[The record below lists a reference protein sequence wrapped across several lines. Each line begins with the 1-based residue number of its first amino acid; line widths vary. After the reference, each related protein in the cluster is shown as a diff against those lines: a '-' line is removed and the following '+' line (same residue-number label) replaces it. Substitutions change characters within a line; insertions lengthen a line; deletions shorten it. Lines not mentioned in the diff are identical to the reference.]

1 MYLLFLT
8 WSVFQKNILKNELVV
23 SSKIP
28 PKKNPQKTV
37 GFDVLIL
44 TNFYCLIPQ
53 KKWGPS
59 ASPLDPFTSGGAPPG
74 GAPALAGGSPP
85 GGPWK
90 RVGGGNLMGSVE
102 KFYTPKWKDNSNIRV
117 SGDVP
122 SYLLFWIDFIRVNVG
137 KYTSPMDPMGMN
149 PANCPGF

>member
-1 MYLLFLT
+1 MRIHPRMSSLKTDGIILSKVIIDNALLLLFSKPL
-8 WSVFQKNILKNELVV
+8 QKLYPSTILLPNANLCPEWE
-23 SSKIP
+23 
-28 PKKNPQKTV
+28 
-37 GFDVLIL
+37 
-44 TNFYCLIPQ
+44 TNLSNCLIPQ

-102 KFYTPKWKDNSNIRV
+102 KFYTPK
-117 SGDVP
+117 
-122 SYLLFWIDFIRVNVG
+122 
-137 KYTSPMDPMGMN
+137 
-149 PANCPGF
+149 

>member
-1 MYLLFLT
+1 MRGNKSEEPMVRPVGLHQFLST
-8 WSVFQKNILKNELVV
+8 LQCQIVVWVCGLGFNRGGLGFNRGAPIESLSSLSFSWSVFQKNILKNELVV

-90 RVGGGNLMGSVE
+90 RGG
-102 KFYTPKWKDNSNIRV
+102 KFYTPK
-117 SGDVP
+117 
-122 SYLLFWIDFIRVNVG
+122 
-137 KYTSPMDPMGMN
+137 
-149 PANCPGF
+149 